1 MKPNEFA
8 RREVVKG
15 LAIGSTGLVTAES
28 LLSAPNWAPRWF
40 TPEQAEL
47 TATLADLIIP
57 QTQTPGARAA
67 RVHEHIDL
75 VLSEES
81 PEIRKRFTD
90 GLDLVNAK
98 SRTKHGREFVKLDAE
113 QQNAVLASMARP
125 ESDGY
130 KFFLDVRERT
140 VFAYYTSEIGI
151 HQELGH
157 HGHQVMGEW
166 AGCPHPDHH
175 GDPD

>member
-15 LAIGSTGLVTAES
+15 LAIGSTGLVSAES
-28 LLSAPNWAPRWF
+28 LLSAPKWTPRWL
-40 TPEQAEL
+40 TPDQAEL

-57 QTQTPGARAA
+57 QTETPGARAA
-67 RVHEHIDL
+67 GVHEHIDL
-75 VLSEES
+75 VLSEEL
-81 PEIRKRFTD
+81 PEIQKAFAA
-90 GLDLVNAK
+90 GLARVNVA
-98 SRTKHGREFVKLDAE
+98 SRSLHGNDFLKLAPA
-113 QQNAVLASMARP
+113 QQNAILTSMAVP

-130 KFFLDVRERT
+130 RFFLDLRGRT
-140 VFAYYTSEIGI
+140 VFAYYTSKIGI

-157 HGHQVMGEW
+157 PGHQVLGEW

-175 GDPD
+175 GDAD